1 MRILDTINSPADI
14 KGLDL
19 EQLEQLAQELRKRI
33 IEVTSK
39 NGGHVAPNLGAVELT
54 LALHYV
60 FDAPRD
66 KIIWDV
72 GHQCYSHKL
81 LTGRREKFHTLRQ
94 YKGISGF
101 PKRDESEYDVFDTG
115 HAGTSISAA
124 FGLAKA
130 RDLRREKFNVVAV
143 IGDGSIIS
151 GMALEGLNHL
161 GDSKS
166 NAMVVLNDNA
176 MSIARSTGA
185 ISNYLSRLTATRLYQ
200 RLRIRAWRLLGRFRP
215 EYGNYLR
222 GWAQRIERGIKGIY
236 MLGAFFENFGF
247 NYFGPVDGHNLKEL
261 IFYFKRLKEIEGP
274 VLIHVAT
281 EKGHGFKG
289 AMDNPE
295 LFHGVGP
302 YDPKT
307 CTVATSKTQ
316 SYSAFFGCALAE
328 FAKKDPR
335 IVAITAGMTLGT
347 GLTSFR
353 EAFPERLFDFGISEE
368 HCATFAAG
376 LTLRGMK
383 PVFAIYSTF
392 LQRAFDQVIHDV
404 ALQNLP
410 VVFAIDRGGV
420 VGADGPTHHGVFD
433 LSFLRMIPNMVLAA
447 PADETEFKHLL
458 YTAINHQKGPFAIRY
473 PRAKITG
480 VDVPARAKQ
489 LPIGSWETLRKGNKV
504 AILAV
509 GTGVR
514 MAIDA
519 LKLLDSRHKPTLV
532 NARFIKPLDGK
543 LLKNIVT
550 KHRGIVTVEENALAG
565 GFGSAVLEWLE
576 ANGITIPVIRIGL
589 PDRFI
594 EHGPQNVLLAEH
606 GVSPDAVARAI
617 REMWGRK

>member
-19 EQLEQLAQELRKRI
+19 KRLERLAQELRERI
-33 IEVTSK
+33 IEVTSV
-39 NGGHVAPNLGAVELT
+39 NGGHVAPNMGAVELT
-54 LALHYV
+54 LAIHYV
-60 FDAPRD
+60 FNAPRD

-101 PKRDESEYDVFDTG
+101 PKREESEYDVFDTG

-185 ISNYLSRLTATRLYQ
+185 ISNHLSRLTATRLYQ
-200 RLRIRAWRLLGRFRP
+200 RLRIRAWKLLGRFRP
-215 EYGNYLR
+215 EYGDYLR

-261 IFYFKRLKEIEGP
+261 IFYFKRLKEISGP
-274 VLIHVAT
+274 VLVHVAT
-281 EKGHGFKG
+281 RKGQGFKR

-295 LFHGVGP
+295 LFHGIGP
-302 YDPKT
+302 YDPAS
-307 CTVATSKTQ
+307 CTVASSKTQ
-316 SYSAFFGCALAE
+316 TYSAFFGCALTE
-328 FAKKDPR
+328 FAEKDPR

-353 EAFPERLFDFGISEE
+353 EAFPDRLFDFGISEE

-383 PVFAIYSTF
+383 PVFAVYSTF

-404 ALQNLP
+404 ALQKLP
-410 VVFAIDRGGV
+410 VIFAIDRGGV

-433 LSFLRMIPNMVLAA
+433 LSYLRMIPNMVVAA
-447 PADETEFKHLL
+447 PKDEVELRDLL
-458 YTAINHQKGPFAIRY
+458 YTAINYEKGPFAIRY
-473 PRAKITG
+473 PRAKVLG
-480 VDVPARAKQ
+480 AALNHEARKI
-489 LPIGSWETLRKGNKV
+489 PVGSWEILSQGKKV
-504 AILAV
+504 GILAT
-509 GTGVR
+509 GTGVQLAAR
-514 MAIDA
+514 A
-519 LKLLDSRHKPTLV
+519 LDQLGGLNPTLV
-532 NARFIKPLDGK
+532 NARFIKPLDDN
-543 LLKNIVT
+543 LLKRIAS
-550 KHRGIVTVEENALAG
+550 KHHAIVTVEENALAG
-565 GFGSAVLEWLE
+565 GFGSAVLEWLG

-594 EHGPQNVLLAEH
+594 EHGPQNKLLAQC
-606 GVSPDAVARAI
+606 GVSAKEIARAVK
-617 REMWGRK
+617 RVWRAR